1 MFNQVLWRLKI
12 SDALNGT
19 STVAVVV
26 LLYIPHAPFF
36 VNPTLAKATR
46 ATYVLVEIYF
56 QYGRVSCYSTVLLT
70 DSC

>member
-12 SDALNGT
+12 SDALNRT

-36 VNPTLAKATR
+36 VNPALAKATL
-46 ATYVLVEIYF
+46 ATYVLEEIQELF
-56 QYGRVSCYSTVLLT
+56 REMQVLFIDEYKT
-70 DSC
+70 TR